1 MRGGSDVE
9 LAVSLLWLAAVAWL
23 IMRALRQ
30 RGALHSV
37 VPSLPSGRTPGVAIV
52 VPARDEAANIG
63 RCLAALAAQTYPAL
77 RILVVDDEST
87 DATPAITASFAARD
101 GRFRLLHAPALPPGW
116 VGKSH
121 ACSIGAD
128 AASDAEW
135 LCFLDADVRAKP
147 MLLASAVET
156 AVSEKLDLLSL
167 APRQELVSF
176 AERLILPC
184 GLYLLAF
191 TQDLQRIQ
199 APDRPE
205 VNATGQFMLIRRTAY
220 DAIGGHAAVR
230 EAISEDVALAR
241 LMKRSGRS
249 FALYGGERVLSTRMY
264 SGWWTLWSGI
274 AKNLAEMLGGARA
287 TILTALLGLVLA
299 WAAVLVP
306 TFDAWRCHDAVTQ
319 ACGALAAALPASAA
333 AFGMHLAGTAYFRIP
348 FWYGLIFPLGYTAG
362 ALIALDSVR
371 RRLSGRVCWKGR
383 TYP

>member
-9 LAVSLLWLAAVAWL
+9 IAVSLLWLAAVAWL

-30 RGALHSV
+30 RGALRSV
-37 VPSLPSGRTPGVAIV
+37 APAPPPGQTPGVTIV

-63 RCLAALAAQTYPAL
+63 RCLTALAVQTYPML
-77 RILVVDDEST
+77 RILVVDDDST
-87 DATPAITASFAARD
+87 DATPAIVASFAARD
-101 GRFRLLHAPALPPGW
+101 GRFRLLHASALPPGW
-116 VGKSH
+116 IGKSH
-121 ACSIGAD
+121 ACSVGAND
-128 AASDAEW
+128 AAAEW
-135 LCFLDADVRAKP
+135 LCFLDADVRAEP
-147 MLLASAVET
+147 TLVATAIET
-156 AVSEKLDLLSL
+156 ALSEKLDLLSL

-191 TQDLQRIQ
+191 TQDLRGIE

-220 DAIGGHAAVR
+220 DAVGGHAAVR
-230 EAISEDVALAR
+230 HAICEDVALAR
-241 LMKRSGRS
+241 RVKQSGRS

-264 SGWWTLWSGI
+264 SGWRTLWPGI
-274 AKNLAEMLGGARA
+274 ARNLTETLGGPRA
-287 TILTALLGLVLA
+287 TIRTALLGLALA

-319 ACGALAAALPASAA
+319 ACGALAAALPASVA
-333 AFGMHLAGTAYFRIP
+333 AFGMHLAGTGYFRIP

-371 RRLSGRVCWKGR
+371 RRLSGRVSWRGR
-383 TYP
+383 AYP